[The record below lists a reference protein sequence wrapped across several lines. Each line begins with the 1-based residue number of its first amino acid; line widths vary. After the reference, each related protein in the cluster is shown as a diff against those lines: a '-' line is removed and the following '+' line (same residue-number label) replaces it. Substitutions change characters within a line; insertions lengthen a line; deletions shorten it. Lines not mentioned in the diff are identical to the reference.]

1 MNLPRTADL
10 QVGTVESHV
19 TAPEPAGKPAVQV
32 HVRGARPTGP
42 RWLSMK
48 LDTESG
54 AEAPA
59 LQTLRDVER
68 VRRGEAFGV
77 RRFTA
82 ALELLLV

>member
-1 MNLPRTADL
+1 
-10 QVGTVESHV
+10 
-19 TAPEPAGKPAVQV
+19 
-32 HVRGARPTGP
+32 
-42 RWLSMK
+42 MK
-48 LDTESG
+48 LDTEGG